1 MESQT
6 EKDKLR
12 SSVIDELIS
21 AKNWFTLVTDENKVK
36 VFSCT
41 DAANLKRGIVNIMLQ
56 EPCYASLF
64 VDAVGDYVS
73 IMKSREIK
81 KGISLN

>member
-1 MESQT
+1 MKSQRK
-6 EKDKLR
+6 KDKLR
-12 SSVIDELIS
+12 SSVIDELIT

-41 DAANLKRGIVNIMLQ
+41 EPTDLKRGIVNIMLQ

-73 IMKSREIK
+73 IMKRREIK

>member
-21 AKNWFTLVTDENKVK
+21 ARNWFTLVTDENKVK

-41 DAANLKRGIVNIMLQ
+41 DASNLKRGIVNIMLQ

-73 IMKSREIK
+73 IMKRREIK

>member
-1 MESQT
+1 MKSKK

-12 SSVIDELIS
+12 SGVIDELITS
-21 AKNWFTLVTDENKVK
+21 NNWFTLVTDENKVK

-41 DAANLKRGIVNIMLQ
+41 EPTDLKRGIVNIMLQ
-56 EPCYASLF
+56 EPYYASLF

-73 IMKSREIK
+73 IMRSREIK

>member
-1 MESQT
+1 MKQQT
-6 EKDKLR
+6 EKDRLR
-12 SSVIDELIS
+12 SKVIDELIT
-21 AKNWFTLVTDENKVK
+21 AGNWFTLVTDENKVR

-41 DAANLKRGIVNIMLQ
+41 EPNDLKRGIVNIMLK

-73 IMKSREIK
+73 IMKFKELR

>member
-1 MESQT
+1 MGSQT

-41 DAANLKRGIVNIMLQ
+41 DAPTLKRGIVNIMLQ
-56 EPCYASLF
+56 EPAYASLF

-73 IMKSREIK
+73 IMRRREIK

>member
-1 MESQT
+1 MKSKK

-12 SSVIDELIS
+12 SGVIDELITS
-21 AKNWFTLVTDENKVK
+21 KNWFTLVTDENKDK

-41 DAANLKRGIVNIMLQ
+41 EPTDLKRGIVNIMLQ
-56 EPCYASLF
+56 EPYYASLF

-73 IMKSREIK
+73 IMRHREIK

>member
-41 DAANLKRGIVNIMLQ
+41 DAANLKREIVNIMLQ

-73 IMKSREIK
+73 IMRRREIK
-81 KGISLN
+81 NGISLN

>member
-21 AKNWFTLVTDENKVK
+21 AKNWFTLVADENKVK

-41 DAANLKRGIVNIMLQ
+41 DAANHKRGIVNII
-56 EPCYASLF
+56 P
-64 VDAVGDYVS
+64 VG
-73 IMKSREIK
+73 
-81 KGISLN
+81 

>member
-1 MESQT
+1 
-6 EKDKLR
+6 
-12 SSVIDELIS
+12 
-21 AKNWFTLVTDENKVK
+21 
-36 VFSCT
+36 
-41 DAANLKRGIVNIMLQ
+41 MLQ

-73 IMKSREIK
+73 IMKRREIK

>member
-41 DAANLKRGIVNIMLQ
+41 DAVNLKRGIVNIMLQ

-73 IMKSREIK
+73 IMKRREIK